1 MKKIYIICLVSL
13 VAIVSGCSK
22 EAGSITGDSTSVSEE
37 KPIAGATQLSAK
49 ELKSITKEAYIYT
62 YPMME
67 SYKMIYLL
75 KVWKDSPVYETP
87 FNELSHNAVLL
98 GPEYTTMVRP
108 NNDTFYSNV
117 IFDLRTQPMVLSVPA
132 ITDNRY
138 YSWQLIDL
146 FTHNIGYVGTRTT
159 GFDAGKYLIAGP
171 NWTGKKPEG
180 ITKVIQSDSNILLAL
195 ARTQVYSVDD
205 AENAKNIMSEYKVQT
220 LSNYQDTPP
229 PKVAPALD
237 FPRFDPEKIRSVDF
251 ITYLNFLLGQLKVT
265 PSEEALLNRF
275 TKIGI
280 GANVPFDANSLA
292 PDTQKIMQEAI
303 DEAMVEIEAETKNL
317 GSLKDGWMQTA
328 GAFGSPK
335 AMEGKFKTRAAAAFF
350 GLYGNDLDEAF
361 YPDTT
366 LDENGEAL
374 DGSKHN
380 YTLHFSKDNL
390 PPVKAFW
397 SLSMYKLPEQ
407 LFTENSINRY
417 VISSATEGL
426 KYNGDGSLD
435 IYIQKEKPSADKVS
449 NWLPAYNGKFSLQA
463 RLYWPKPES
472 LDPLYV
478 LPTVK
483 ISQ

>member
-1 MKKIYIICLVSL
+1 MGKLYLILMVSL
-13 VAIVSGCSK
+13 AVIFSGCSK
-22 EAGSITGDSTSVSEE
+22 KVEVNAKEV
-37 KPIAGATQLSAK
+37 ALSAHEIK
-49 ELKSITKEAYIYT
+49 NITKEAYIYT

-75 KVWKDSPVYETP
+75 KVWKDSPVYEAP
-87 FNELSHNAVLL
+87 FNKLTHNSVLL

-117 IFDLRTQPMVLSVPA
+117 MFDLRTEPMVLSVPA

-146 FTHNIGYVGTRTT
+146 FTHNVGYIGTRTT
-159 GFDAGKYLIAGP
+159 GFKAGKYLIAGP
-171 NWTGKKPEG
+171 NWNGTKPEG
-180 ITKVIQSDSNILLAL
+180 ITKVIQTDSNILLAL
-195 ARTQVYSVDD
+195 ARTQVYSVNDV
-205 AENAKNIMSEYKVQT
+205 ENAKEIMNGYKVDT
-220 LSNYQDTPP
+220 LSQYLGTPT
-229 PKVAPALD
+229 PKAAAVLD
-237 FPRFDPEKIRSVDF
+237 YPRYDPEKIRSVEF
-251 ITYLNFLLGQLKVT
+251 ITYLNFLLGQLKAN
-265 PSEEALLNRF
+265 PSEAILLNRF
-275 TKIGI
+275 SKIGI
-280 GANVPFDANSLA
+280 GANAPFDVSSLA
-292 PDTQKIMQEAI
+292 PETAAVMQAAI

-317 GSLKDGWMQTA
+317 GTLKNGWMQTS

-335 AMEGKFKTRAAAAFF
+335 AMKGKFRTRAAAAYF
-350 GLYGNDLDEAF
+350 GLYGNDLEEAF

-366 LDENGEAL
+366 QDENGNAL

-380 YTLHFSKDNL
+380 YTLHFSKDKL

-426 KYNGDGSLD
+426 KYNKDGSLD
-435 IYIQKEKPSADKVS
+435 IYIQKEKPSSDKVS
-449 NWLPAYNGKFSLQA
+449 NWLPAYNGEFSLQA

-472 LDPLYV
+472 LDPVYV
-478 LPTVK
+478 IPK
-483 ISQ
+483 IMISK